1 MGDSAKWVFSILA
14 IALTFIGFVPYMV
27 SIVRGKTRPHVFSW
41 VIWGITTSI
50 IFFAQLE
57 ADGGIGAWPI
67 GVSGGITI
75 IVALLAYLNRGDN
88 SITRADWLF
97 MLTALASLPL
107 WYVTQDPT
115 TAVVI
120 LTTVDMIGF
129 GPTFRKAYYFPREE
143 NAVFFSMF
151 AVRNFFA
158 LLALESYSLATMLF
172 PLAVSVACTSLLI
185 LLLVR
190 RQQLSLSQ

>member
-97 MLTALASLPL
+97 LLTALASLPL